1 MTQAELQMQTKQM
14 TGNGVQG
21 TVQVNAHGIAQNLVY
36 VRETPAADLVTSG
49 LVPADAKINPV
60 HKYFV
65 LCAADGRPLAVL
77 DNRDLA
83 FAAAREH
90 DMLPVSVH

>member
-1 MTQAELQMQTKQM
+1 MTQVELQMQTKQM

-21 TVQVNAHGIAQNLVY
+21 TTQANAIAQNLVY
-36 VRETPAADLVTSG
+36 VRETPAADLMTSG
-49 LVPADAKINPV
+49 LIPADAKINPV

>member
-1 MTQAELQMQTKQM
+1 MQAKQAGSASLITTM
-14 TGNGVQG
+14 A
-21 TVQVNAHGIAQNLVY
+21 NAQAIAQNLVY

-49 LVPADAKINPV
+49 LVPADAQINPV

-77 DNRDLA
+77 DNRELA

-90 DMLPVSVH
+90 DMQPVSVH